1 MPANARSHAVL
12 TTESKVTIRGQTTI
26 PAPVREALKLK
37 PGQARPGQDSIHY
50 EILPGGQVFMCRL
63 GDEQE
68 DHTMNAFLRF
78 LDADIQ
84 NNPQKTRPFNIQHS
98 TFNIQHSTFNI
109 QHSTFN
115 IQQGKKL
122 VAGMDV
128 NIDDEIGDDE

>member
-1 MPANARSHAVL
+1 M
-12 TTESKVTIRGQTTI
+12 
-26 PAPVREALKLK
+26 REALKLK
-37 PGQARPGQDSIHY
+37 PGQDSIHY

-78 LDADIQ
+78 LDTDIQ

-115 IQQGKKL
+115 IQHSTF
-122 VAGMDV
+122 
-128 NIDDEIGDDE
+128 NIQHSTFNKERNLSLAWTSTLMMRLATTNNGFSTKG

>member
-37 PGQARPGQDSIHY
+37 PGLDSIHY

-78 LDADIQ
+78 LDADPEQ
-84 NNPQKTRPFNIQHS
+84 PAKNSSIQHS
-98 TFNIQHSTFNI
+98 TRKETCRWHGRQH
-109 QHSTFN
+109 
-115 IQQGKKL
+115 
-122 VAGMDV
+122 
-128 NIDDEIGDDE
+128 

>member
-37 PGQARPGQDSIHY
+37 PGQDSIHY

-84 NNPQKTRPFNIQHS
+84 NTPQKTRP
-98 TFNIQHSTFNI
+98 
-109 QHSTFN
+109 FN

-122 VAGMDV
+122 VAGMDA

>member
-37 PGQARPGQDSIHY
+37 PGQDSIHY

-78 LDADIQ
+78 LDALAHDFRFLSYGDSSLLFRQ
-84 NNPQKTRPFNIQHS
+84 NGQ
-98 TFNIQHSTFNI
+98 
-109 QHSTFN
+109 
-115 IQQGKKL
+115 
-122 VAGMDV
+122 
-128 NIDDEIGDDE
+128 

>member
-1 MPANARSHAVL
+1 
-12 TTESKVTIRGQTTI
+12 
-26 PAPVREALKLK
+26 
-37 PGQARPGQDSIHY
+37 
-50 EILPGGQVFMCRL
+50 CRL

-78 LDADIQ
+78 LDTDIQ

-109 QHSTFN
+109 Q
-115 IQQGKKL
+115 QGKKL
-122 VAGMDV
+122 VTGMDV

>member
-26 PAPVREALKLK
+26 PAPVREALKTE
-37 PGQARPGQDSIHY
+37 ARPRTAFITKFC
-50 EILPGGQVFMCRL
+50 PGGQVFMCRL

-84 NNPQKTRPFNIQHS
+84 NNPQKTRPFNIQ
-98 TFNIQHSTFNI
+98 
-109 QHSTFN
+109 
-115 IQQGKKL
+115 QGKKL

>member
-1 MPANARSHAVL
+1 MPANACSHAVL

-37 PGQARPGQDSIHY
+37 PGQDSIHY

-68 DHTMNAFLRF
+68 DYTMNAFLF

-84 NNPQKTRPFNIQHS
+84 NNPQNSSIQHS
-98 TFNIQHSTFNI
+98 TRKETCRWHGRQH
-109 QHSTFN
+109 
-115 IQQGKKL
+115 
-122 VAGMDV
+122 
-128 NIDDEIGDDE
+128 

>member
-37 PGQARPGQDSIHY
+37 LGQDSIHY

-109 QHSTFN
+109 QHSTRKETCRWHGR
-115 IQQGKKL
+115 QH
-122 VAGMDV
+122 
-128 NIDDEIGDDE
+128 